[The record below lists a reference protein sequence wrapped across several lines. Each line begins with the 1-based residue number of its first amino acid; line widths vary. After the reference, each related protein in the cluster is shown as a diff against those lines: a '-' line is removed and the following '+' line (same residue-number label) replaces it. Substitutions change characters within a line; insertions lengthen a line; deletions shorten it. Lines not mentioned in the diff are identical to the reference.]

1 MPHDLWRKWTSL
13 DLRDEKKTRE
23 AHPRD
28 SNGRL
33 ARLVRS
39 MVVSDANATLHKHGV
54 RSLRNASSIRRT
66 RCMRCHTAFAAARRT
81 ARPRNGTQDV
91 CTWERG
97 RWERH
102 PTPRRAS
109 DVRRRPWWTT
119 PLDAT
124 HPTRRSTC
132 TKVHVAAQRRSS
144 EERTNSGRLR
154 TSRPSTPRRPNR
166 RLATDERGR
175 ETSSETF
182 QFHVRTHHRRVRRPA
197 FDVHRRRSRRGSLGT
212 LFSEVMAQARVLA
225 STRTSLVRS
234 RSSSDS
240 GSNPVVDETAP
251 CATDAILSTF
261 AMCVRGMPQRTERT
275 RG

>member
-1 MPHDLWRKWTSL
+1 MPHTPWRKWTSL
-13 DLRDEKKTRE
+13 DRRDEKKTRE

-39 MVVSDANATLHKHGV
+39 MVANDADLTMRKHGV
-54 RSLRNASSIRRT
+54 RSLREASSIRRA
-66 RCMRCHTAFAAARRT
+66 RCMRHRTTFAAARRT
-81 ARPRNGTQDV
+81 ARPRNETQDV
-91 CTWERG
+91 CTWEQG

-102 PTPRRAS
+102 PTPRRTS

-124 HPTRRSTC
+124 YPTRRSTC

-144 EERTNSGRLR
+144 EERTNSGRSHTHRL
-154 TSRPSTPRRPNR
+154 PAPRRPNR

-175 ETSSETF
+175 ETSSEAF
-182 QFHVRTHHRRVRRPA
+182 QFHVRTHHRRVHLLA
-197 FDVHRRRSRRGSLGT
+197 VDVHRRRSRCGSSGT
-212 LFSEVMAQARVLA
+212 LVSEVMAQARVLS
-225 STRTSLVRS
+225 STRTPLVRS
-234 RSSSDS
+234 WSSSDP
-240 GSNPVVDETAP
+240 GSNPVIDETSP
-251 CATDAILSTF
+251 CATDAIPSIF
-261 AMCVRGMPQRTERT
+261 AICVRGMPHRTERA